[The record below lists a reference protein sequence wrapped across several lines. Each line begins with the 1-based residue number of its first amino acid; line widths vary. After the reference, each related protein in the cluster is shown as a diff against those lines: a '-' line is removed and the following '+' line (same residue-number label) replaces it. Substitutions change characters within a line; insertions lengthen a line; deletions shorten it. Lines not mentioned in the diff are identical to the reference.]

1 MALSEQLRT
10 SSEPLTPTYA
20 MGKENT
26 EQVLGPVFIDSSV
39 AVLEER
45 QRGSVRKILAEMR
58 AILCQVAVI

>member
-20 MGKENT
+20 MGKEST

-45 QRGSVRKILAEMR
+45 QKGSVRKILAEMR
-58 AILCQVAVI
+58 AILCQVSVI